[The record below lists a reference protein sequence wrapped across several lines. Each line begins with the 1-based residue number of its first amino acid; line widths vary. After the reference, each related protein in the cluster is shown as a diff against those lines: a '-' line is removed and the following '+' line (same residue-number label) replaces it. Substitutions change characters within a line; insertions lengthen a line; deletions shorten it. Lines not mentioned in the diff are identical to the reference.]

1 MHVMPEPG
9 WYIAVLVVY
18 LVGAIPF
25 GLLIGLSRG
34 VDIRQSGSG
43 NIGATNLGR
52 AVGRTWGLVGFLL
65 DVAKGAVPVLAI
77 GAYFGW
83 LGEASLS
90 TGQVTQWLV
99 IAMAA
104 MAGHIFPIYLKF
116 KGGKGV
122 ATGFD
127 ALNAPWSRNEELFH
141 NRQLGVT
148 RASVGY
154 VVAADKP
161 FADED
166 FSVWYGLADEER
178 RLNVNKAPLE
188 VLERMLEEVAGLG
201 SLDSRPLAAAIVDWR
216 DEDDSPEKYGAE
228 ASYYKTLNPPYAC
241 RDAPFQLIEELMLVK
256 GMTPEIYRQTSPHL
270 TVFGTGAVNINTT
283 TAPVLVCLGL
293 DEGLAEDIIRFRS
306 GPDGEAGTGDDQ
318 VFERVGEIIE
328 QLSEGMALSRDEEAA
343 VRHAVNSAQLT
354 VRSDNFRGNIL
365 RTLDNQP
372 PRVQITFVV
381 NRNGVVRQ
389 WREL

>member
-1 MHVMPEPG
+1 MNANTRNSG
-9 WYIAVLVVY
+9 DSGGSI
-18 LVGAIPF
+18 
-25 GLLIGLSRG
+25 LLI
-34 VDIRQSGSG
+34 
-43 NIGATNLGR
+43 
-52 AVGRTWGLVGFLL
+52 
-65 DVAKGAVPVLAI
+65 VL
-77 GAYFGW
+77 W
-83 LGEASLS
+83 
-90 TGQVTQWLV
+90 WLV
-99 IAMAA
+99 ILTIM
-104 MAGHIFPIYLKF
+104 
-116 KGGKGV
+116 GV
-122 ATGFD
+122 ALYVLVQPRLDLAARLKAGAEARSIGTAIIEDVRMLLAEDETPGFD